1 VEINTGKDQLRSD
14 HVRMTLQDQ
23 EILHVLHPGQI
34 VGYQGNPSGRED
46 RIMDLAGMY
55 RKKRWIRSQIQG
67 PSKVVMGLPSGCRLE
82 TIQIS
87 AESNLLYDF
96 GFVLFYTEG
105 MKMKSRIQS
114 IKNSFITK
122 EWVRM
127 KFSGPGL
134 LGIISVGS
142 LVTLELDPVIPL
154 YVQAGSLIAY
164 PEDASLKLSVYGNT
178 LASQHMRVQW
188 ELLGTGPVLIQTA
201 SSDPQLE
208 QKIRQDGFL
217 RRTLREILPFG
228 GVYIK

>member
-1 VEINTGKDQLRSD
+1 VEIHTGKDQLRSD

-55 RKKRWIRSQIQG
+55 RKKRWIRSKIQG
-67 PSKVVMGLPSGCRLE
+67 PSELVMGLPSGCRLE

-105 MKMKSRIQS
+105 MKMKSKIQS

-142 LVTLELDPVIPL
+142 LVTLELDPVNPL
-154 YVQAGSLIAY
+154 YVQAGSLIAH

-208 QKIRQDGFL
+208 QKIRQDGL
-217 RRTLREILPFG
+217 VRRTLREILPFG